1 MLLCNDENDN
11 RFINNTDS
19 GHKVMA
25 KTKCLKSILVAF
37 KLYLFSFLNHNYD
50 LCLTKSFVD
59 ICYWFLWQLFKQNK
73 FYKLHVI
80 VN

>member
-1 MLLCNDENDN
+1 
-11 RFINNTDS
+11 
-19 GHKVMA
+19 MA

-59 ICYWFLWQLFKQNK
+59 ICY
-73 FYKLHVI
+73 
-80 VN
+80 